1 MMLAIESGGQIKS
14 AHVRNSF
21 SEFHTCANIPKLCL
35 EFKNREKRC
44 THAISRSSERERSY
58 TQRRQIY
65 YSCALFGFLIVSFF
79 QMNLLQVIKQDTC
92 EPELISS

>member
-58 TQRRQIY
+58 TQRR
-65 YSCALFGFLIVSFF
+65 
-79 QMNLLQVIKQDTC
+79 
-92 EPELISS
+92 